1 MKYRDD
7 LKIEFRVVPYAS
19 AHVLEYRINP
29 DQDLT
34 YYNEYSFLKFFTFRI
49 KKKYDTN
56 WNKAWRFF
64 NYVTAYRY
72 PESEVDP
79 HPIFIYKQ
87 SDLESFKINFP
98 TIGSFFTY
106 LDDISDR
113 EREKHKRA
121 REKYLKGNVTWY

>member
-1 MKYRDD
+1 MKYKDD
-7 LKIEFRVVPYAS
+7 LKIEFRAVPYAS
-19 AHVLEYRINP
+19 EHVLEYRISP

-56 WNKAWRFF
+56 WNKAWRFL

-87 SDLESFKINFP
+87 TDLESFKINFP
-98 TIGSFFTY
+98 TIGQFFKY
-106 LDDISDR
+106 LDDISDK
-113 EREKHKRA
+113 EREKYKKA
-121 REKYLKGNVTWY
+121 REKYLKDHTVWY